1 MNFFPLQ
8 RGLRQIA
15 RDDFRQLQRLVQK
28 LWKEKPVPDEL
39 QPIIETL
46 TAEKYLN
53 RTLGELIHE
62 WLDSLRLLRKS
73 GRIIAPPGTG
83 KTVICEG
90 YALLNRPQKRLG
102 QRDIVPVLYLEAT
115 PDCSISDLLVMILQT
130 LNGDSVGQATYLRKR
145 TLDILKASNV
155 EMILFD
161 EANLM
166 TISALGELARI
177 FNQLKISIILIG
189 TEELNN
195 LVTRKEYIHDRFK
208 KCYRF
213 GVLSEGEVYGIV
225 DRLEEE
231 ILQLPVPSNLAVEE
245 ISKRL
250 YVKTNGKIRHLDWV
264 LRESAI
270 FSLKKGFKQV
280 DKATL
285 FEVLE
290 RFE

>member
-1 MNFFPLQ
+1 M
-8 RGLRQIA
+8 
-15 RDDFRQLQRLVQK
+15 
-28 LWKEKPVPDEL
+28 
-39 QPIIETL
+39 
-46 TAEKYLN
+46 
-53 RTLGELIHE
+53 
-62 WLDSLRLLRKS
+62 
-73 GRIIAPPGTG
+73 
-83 KTVICEG
+83 
-90 YALLNRPQKRLG
+90 
-102 QRDIVPVLYLEAT
+102 VL
-115 PDCSISDLLVMILQT
+115 ILQT
-130 LNGDSVGQATYLRKR
+130 LKGDSVGQATYLRKR
-145 TLDILKASNV
+145 TLDILKASKV

-213 GVLSEGEVYGIV
+213 DVLTRGEFEQMVETLE
-225 DRLEEE
+225 DRNFTATRSLKSGSRGD
-231 ILQLPVPSNLAVEE
+231 IRAVICKNER
-245 ISKRL
+245 KNTPFRL
-250 YVKTNGKIRHLDWV
+250 GSQRSGYFL
-264 LRESAI
+264 S
-270 FSLKKGFKQV
+270 KKGFKQV

>member
-1 MNFFPLQ
+1 M
-8 RGLRQIA
+8 A
-15 RDDFRQLQRLVQK
+15 RDDFRPLQELAQK
-28 LWKEKPVPDEL
+28 LWKDEPVPDEL

-46 TAEKYLN
+46 IAETRVEREL
-53 RTLGELIHE
+53 TTLIHE
-62 WLDSLRLLRKS
+62 WLDSQRLFRKS

-90 YALLNRPQKRLG
+90 YYLENRPQKRLG
-102 QRDIVPVLYLEAT
+102 RRDVVPVLYLEA
-115 PDCSISDLLVMILQT
+115 PADCSVSDLLVLILEA
-130 LNGDSVGQATYLRKR
+130 LKGDSVGQATYLRKR
-145 TLDILKASNV
+145 TLDLLKASKV

-166 TISALGELARI
+166 KINALGELARI

-195 LVTRKEYIHDRFK
+195 LVKRKEYIHDRFK

-213 GVLSEGEVYGIV
+213 DVLGKEEFNQMVET
-225 DRLEEE
+225 LEEQ
-231 ILQLPVPSNLAVEE
+231 ILQLPVPSNLMADE
-245 ISKRL
+245 IILDKLKLKTSK
-250 YVKTNGKIRHLDWV
+250 KIRHLDWV
-264 LRESAI
+264 LREAAI
-270 FSLKKGFKQV
+270 FSLRKGFKQV